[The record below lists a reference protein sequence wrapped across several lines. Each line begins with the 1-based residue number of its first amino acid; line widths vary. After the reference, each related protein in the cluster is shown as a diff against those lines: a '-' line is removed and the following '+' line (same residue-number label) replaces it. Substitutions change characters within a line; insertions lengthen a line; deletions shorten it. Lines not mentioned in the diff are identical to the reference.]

1 MSLLLASY
9 LILLPALILPAAAQT
24 WTSCNPLNGTD
35 CPSDPA
41 LGTSNAS
48 FTLNSTSIF
57 HTSLWN
63 TTAGALTYN
72 SSGAAFTIAKRGDAP
87 TIQSK
92 FYIFFGEVEVWL
104 KAASGQGVISTVV
117 LQSDDLDEIDQEF
130 IGNNDTHVENNYYG
144 KGNTTD
150 AYKRAKWYA
159 LPDHGNPTEGYHN
172 YTTRWTN
179 KSLEWYIDGSIVR
192 TLAYD
197 DANGGADY
205 PQTPMNVRIG
215 IWAGGDKDNSNYTI
229 QWAGGEIDYTKAP
242 YTMFVQSVR
251 VTDFSTGSEYKY
263 GDTTGSSQS
272 IRIVPGN
279 STALKILNAP
289 PPESISQRFNHLP
302 HGAKIGISSAV
313 VAAIA
318 ICIGMWA
325 FCCFKQ
331 RKAGKAERRL
341 ADAMFEKDTAEL
353 MAYRQQRNKGGAL
366 VSEREMGHGF

>member
-1 MSLLLASY
+1 MSLIVASC
-9 LILLPALILPAAAQT
+9 LTLLPFLFLPAAAQT
-24 WTSCNPLNGTD
+24 WTSCNPLNGTG

-48 FTLNSTSIF
+48 FTLNSTSSF

-72 SSGAAFTIAKRGDAP
+72 SSGAAFTIDKKGDAP

-104 KAASGQGVISTVV
+104 KAASGQGVVSSVV

-130 IGNNDTHVENNYYG
+130 IGNNDTHAENNYYG

-159 LPDHGNPTEGYHN
+159 LPDGGNPTEGYHN
-172 YTTRWTN
+172 YTTRWT
-179 KSLEWYIDGSIVR
+179 KESLEWYIDGSVVR
-192 TLAYD
+192 TLAYA

-215 IWAGGDKDNSNYTI
+215 IWAGGDKQNSNYTV
-229 QWAGGEIDYTKAP
+229 QWAGGEIDYTKGP

-263 GDTTGSSQS
+263 GDTTGTWQS
-272 IRIVPGN
+272 IQTVPGN
-279 STALKILNAP
+279 STASKILSAP
-289 PPESISQRFNHLP
+289 PPLSVSQRFNGLS
-302 HGAKIGISSAV
+302 HGAKIAVFSAV
-313 VAAIA
+313 AVAIA
-318 ICIGMWA
+318 VCVGMWA
-325 FCCFKQ
+325 LCCVKQ
-331 RKAGKAERRL
+331 RRAGRAERRL

-353 MAYRQQRNKGGAL
+353 MAYRAQMGKGGQAN
-366 VSEREMGHGF
+366 VRDMGHEF

>member
-1 MSLLLASY
+1 MSLIVASC
-9 LILLPALILPAAAQT
+9 LTLLPFLFLPAAAQT
-24 WTSCNPLNGTD
+24 WTSCNPLNGTG

-48 FTLNSTSIF
+48 FTLNSTSSF

-72 SSGAAFTIAKRGDAP
+72 SSGAAFTIDRKGDAP

-104 KAASGQGVISTVV
+104 KAASGQGVVSSVV

-130 IGNNDTHVENNYYG
+130 IGNNDTHAENNYYG

-159 LPDHGNPTEGYHN
+159 LPDGGNPIEGYHN
-172 YTTRWTN
+172 YTTRWT
-179 KSLEWYIDGSIVR
+179 KESLEWYIDGSVVR
-192 TLAYD
+192 TLAYA

-215 IWAGGDKDNSNYTI
+215 IWAGGDKQNSNYTV
-229 QWAGGEIDYTKAP
+229 QWAGGEIDYTKGP

-263 GDTTGSSQS
+263 GDTTGTWQS
-272 IRIVPGN
+272 IQTVPGN
-279 STALKILNAP
+279 STASKILSAP
-289 PPESISQRFNHLP
+289 PPLSVSQRFNGLS
-302 HGAKIGISSAV
+302 HGAKIAVFSAV
-313 VAAIA
+313 AVAIA
-318 ICIGMWA
+318 VCVGMWA
-325 FCCFKQ
+325 LCCVKQ
-331 RKAGKAERRL
+331 RRAGRAERRL

-353 MAYRQQRNKGGAL
+353 MAYRAQMGKGGQAN
-366 VSEREMGHGF
+366 VRDMGHEF